1 MPRRSVS
8 IGVRGARFQTEKR
21 LKPCLDCGDWIVVI
35 FLFAFAATGA
45 VYMFKHPSDV
55 NFAAWLGIL
64 GVAGGVFHWIRVK
77 DQKVADA

>member
-1 MPRRSVS
+1 MRAGSPLAWRN
-8 IGVRGARFQTEKR
+8 R
-21 LKPCLDCGDWIVVI
+21 LKPCLDCGDWIVVT

-55 NFAAWLGIL
+55 NFAAWLAIL
-64 GVAGGVFHWIRVK
+64 ATAGGIFHWLRVK